1 METYIRLFRRIQSW
15 LNRQYNRMGISG
27 IQASIILSLTTE
39 KVKEQHELVNT
50 LSLRKGT
57 ISKEIEQLVANG
69 YIKIERQRGDKRI
82 RVLRPTHKAY
92 YLSKQ
97 IQSLHHMIEEIL
109 LEDCLAGTSE
119 LLEHYL
125 REMMK
130 NVPFLIEREH
140 LPESPYSIDDI
151 PDDPRKI
158 TPEQWEAMKA
168 VDIRTVD
175 KSQLVDLNTVQIDES
190 LPVQERVLSYLKQV
204 KNPYCVRVGNVA
216 AKVTYKE
223 DGPSF
228 EEVFKHLLRQQ
239 SMM

>member
-1 METYIRLFRRIQSW
+1 MICL
-15 LNRQYNRMGISG
+15 G
-27 IQASIILSLTTE
+27 
-39 KVKEQHELVNT
+39 
-50 LSLRKGT
+50 KGT
-57 ISKEIEQLVANG
+57 VSKVVKQLEADG
-69 YIKIERQRGDKRI
+69 YIQIERRRKDK
-82 RVLRPTHKAY
+82 P
-92 YLSKQ
+92 
-97 IQSLHHMIEEIL
+97 
-109 LEDCLAGTSE
+109 
-119 LLEHYL
+119 
-125 REMMK
+125 
-130 NVPFLIEREH
+130 NP
-140 LPESPYSIDDI
+140 PYTMSNI
-151 PDDPRKI
+151 PDDPREI

>member
-1 METYIRLFRRIQSW
+1 METYIRLFRRIQPW

-27 IQASIILSLTTE
+27 IQVSIILSLTTE
-39 KVKEQHELVNT
+39 KVKEQHELVNA
-50 LSLRKGT
+50 LGLRKGT
-57 ISKEIEQLVANG
+57 ISKAVEQLVANG

-82 RVLRPTHKAY
+82 RALRPTHKAY

-97 IQSLHHMIEEIL
+97 IRSLHHMIEEIL

-130 NVPFLIEREH
+130 NVPFLIEREY

-151 PDDPRKI
+151 PDDPRRI
-158 TPEQWEAMKA
+158 TPEQWKTMRT

-175 KSQLVDLNTVQIDES
+175 KSQLVDIRTIKVDPN
-190 LPVQERVLSYLKQV
+190 LPPLDRWYSYLRQV
-204 KNPYCVRVGNVA
+204 KNPYCVKVG
-216 AKVTYKE
+216 
-223 DGPSF
+223 SF
-228 EEVFKHLLRQQ
+228 GVKLTFPDEP
-239 SMM
+239 